1 MAADLL
7 RDDLE
12 YTSCPICG
20 LNDLEKEFTSKD
32 FLFSRRE
39 FSVVRC
45 RSCGLLFT
53 NPRVR
58 ENHISKYYFPDYAPY
73 KDVKQSTFIQKAKS
87 ILGKFAGDIHL
98 KILEVLKSVNAKD
111 VLEIGPAN
119 GSLLFFLREHG
130 FKVTG
135 VEMDRNCAEKIR
147 GKGIPCLQG
156 DLNEN
161 IREMGQK
168 RFDAVILCHV
178 LEHLYQPKET
188 LKNIYTL
195 LNEQGII
202 YLTLPNSGSFEARIF
217 GKYWLGFDLPR
228 HVVHYDMETIGAV
241 LSETGFHID
250 KLEDV
255 PDPSFIIQSM
265 AYCLFKKGKMP
276 KRLYYLLYY
285 PLKLLG
291 PLYVRLIG
299 SSVMSI
305 VAGKVKR
312 ANKDTHR
319 R

>member
-1 MAADLL
+1 MEDLL
-7 RDDLE
+7 KDDLE

-20 LNDLEKEFTSKD
+20 LNDCENEFTSKD

-45 RSCGLLFT
+45 NACGLHFT

-58 ENHISKYYFPDYAPY
+58 ENQIQKYYFPDYYPY
-73 KDVKQSTFIQKAKS
+73 KDVKQSTFIRKGKG
-87 ILGKFAGDIHL
+87 ILGKYPGDIHSG
-98 KILEVLKSVNAKD
+98 ILEALKSINAKD

-119 GSLLFFLREHG
+119 GSLLFFLKGHG
-130 FKVTG
+130 YKVTG
-135 VEMDRNCAEKIR
+135 VEIDRNCAEKIR

-161 IREMGQK
+161 MSELGQK

-178 LEHLYQPKET
+178 LEHLYRPKET
-188 LKNIYTL
+188 LKNIYNL

-217 GKYWLGFDLPR
+217 GKYWYGFDLPR
-228 HVVHYDMETIGAV
+228 HVIHYDTETIEAI
-241 LSETGFHID
+241 LNEAGFHIH
-250 KLEDV
+250 KLDDV
-255 PDPSFIIQSM
+255 LEPPFIIQST
-265 AYCLFKKGKMP
+265 AYSFFKKGMIP
-276 KRLYYLLYY
+276 ERLYYLFYY

-299 SSVMSI
+299 SSVMSV
-305 VAGKVKR
+305 VAGKVR
-312 ANKDTHR
+312 MDNNNAHR
-319 R
+319 H

>member
-1 MAADLL
+1 MADLL
-7 RDDLE
+7 KDDLE

-20 LNDLEKEFTSKD
+20 LNDFEKELTSKD

-58 ENHISKYYFPDYAPY
+58 ENQIPKYYFPDYYPY
-73 KDVKQSTFIQKAKS
+73 KDVKQSTFIQKAKR
-87 ILGKFAGDIHL
+87 ILGKLPGDIHL
-98 KILEVLKSVNAKD
+98 RILEVLKSFNAKD

-119 GSLLFFLREHG
+119 GSLLFFLKEHG
-130 FKVTG
+130 FEVTG
-135 VEMDRNCAEKIR
+135 VEIDRNCAEKIR

-161 IREMGQK
+161 MREIGQK

-178 LEHLYQPKET
+178 LEHLYRPKET
-188 LKNIYTL
+188 LKNIYNL

-202 YLTLPNSGSFEARIF
+202 YLNLPNSGSFEARIF

-228 HVVHYDMETIGAV
+228 HVVHYDTETIGAV
-241 LSETGFHID
+241 LFETGFHIY
-250 KLEDV
+250 KLENV

-265 AYCLFKKGKMP
+265 AYCFFKKGTMP
-276 KRLYYLLYY
+276 EKLYYLLYY

-312 ANKDTHR
+312 ANKGAHR
-319 R
+319 H

>member
-1 MAADLL
+1 MATDLS

-12 YTSCPICG
+12 YTSCPTCG
-20 LNDLEKEFTSKD
+20 LNDLENEFTSKD

-58 ENHISKYYFPDYAPY
+58 ENHISTYYFPDYAPY

-87 ILGKFAGDIHL
+87 ILGKIPGDIHL
-98 KILEVLKSVNAKD
+98 RILEVLKSFNAKD

-135 VEMDRNCAEKIR
+135 VEIDRNCAEKIR

-161 IREMGQK
+161 MREMGQK

-178 LEHLYQPKET
+178 LEHLYRPKET
-188 LKNIYTL
+188 LKNIYNL

-202 YLTLPNSGSFEARIF
+202 YLNLPNSGSFEARIF

-228 HVVHYDMETIGAV
+228 HVVHYDTDTIGAV
-241 LSETGFHID
+241 LFEAGFHIY

-265 AYCLFKKGKMP
+265 TYCFFKKGKMP
-276 KRLYYLLYY
+276 ERLYYLLYY
-285 PLKLLG
+285 PLKLMG

-305 VAGKVKR
+305 VAGKAR
-312 ANKDTHR
+312 MDNHNAHR
-319 R
+319 H